1 LRIRL
6 GVAPEHKV
14 TDGKDYLLAP
24 FRKAQLAVVSEML
37 VAAEEAVKVVL
48 TEGEGPAMNRF
59 NRKEKE
65 AGPES

>member
-1 LRIRL
+1 MLD
-6 GVAPEHKV
+6 A
-14 TDGKDYLLAP
+14 
-24 FRKAQLAVVSEML
+24 AV
-37 VAAEEAVKVVL
+37 EAVKVVL